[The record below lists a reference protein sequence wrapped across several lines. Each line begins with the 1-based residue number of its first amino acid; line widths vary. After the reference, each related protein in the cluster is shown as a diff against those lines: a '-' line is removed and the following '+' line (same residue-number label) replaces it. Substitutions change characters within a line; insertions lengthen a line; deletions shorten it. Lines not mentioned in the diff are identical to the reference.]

1 MHNSRPFFGGKGIN
15 LDEDAD
21 IGGMWVEEEN
31 LRKFTFNDP
40 LFLWKSMVLCWEY
53 MGSAGMGPEDSEKY
67 LENVF

>member
-40 LFLWKSMVLCWEY
+40 LFL
-53 MGSAGMGPEDSEKY
+53 
-67 LENVF
+67 